1 MAVAVISMK
10 GVPMKYRI
18 EAVRDNS
25 ILEEMGVEA
34 GDFLLAINGNP
45 VLDELDIE
53 FFAADENLLVEI
65 EKPDGERW
73 ELEIEKDP
81 GEDLGLIEKPS
92 HQIRRCSNGCIFCFI
107 DQMPYK
113 NDMRS
118 SSSLI

>member
-81 GEDLGLIEKPS
+81 GEAL
-92 HQIRRCSNGCIFCFI
+92 
-107 DQMPYK
+107 
-113 NDMRS
+113 
-118 SSSLI
+118 